1 VQSFVDLGF
10 GERLSACLDSEQ
22 DHVVLADR
30 TATYQCVHNLVDN
43 ALKYSP
49 ADASVTVRTGRGDR
63 FAFVEVEDRGP
74 GIPAAE
80 QPLVFEQFYRGG
92 SAQSGGVQGA
102 GIGLAY
108 VKKVMEAHGGRVTLQ
123 SRPGAGS
130 TFRLAFPEASPASE
144 ADAARGPGS

>member
-1 VQSFVDLGF
+1 V
-10 GERLSACLDSEQ
+10 R
-22 DHVVLADR
+22 ADR
-30 TATYQCVHNLVDN
+30 TAAYQCVHNLVDN

-49 ADASVTVRTGRGDR
+49 TDATVTVRTGRAGG

-92 SAQSGGVQGA
+92 NAQSGGVQGA

-108 VKKVMEAHGGRVTLQ
+108 VKKVMEAHGGRVTLE
-123 SRPGAGS
+123 SEAGAGS
-130 TFRLAFPEASPASE
+130 TFRLSFPEIAPTAHPEE
-144 ADAARGPGS
+144 ARDQEP